1 MERKNKERTMPTQ
14 LKYRPLP
21 DNLQISCSP
30 IDGMGIFAVKSI
42 NKGTNLGMTHIKVEQ
57 RLVRTPLGGVL
68 NHSSSPN
75 CEKANLRFSDDGCH
89 YTFWNLIT
97 IEDIKPKEELTIKY
111 EWYTPDERKR

>member
-57 RLVRTPLGGVL
+57 RLVRTPLGGFL
-68 NHSSSPN
+68 NHSDTPN
-75 CEKANLRFSDDGCH
+75 CVVVGFYPESPIKDL
-89 YTFWNLIT
+89 YT
-97 IEDIKPKEELTIKY
+97 IKPIKKGEELTVY
-111 EWYTPDERKR
+111 YTIDQE